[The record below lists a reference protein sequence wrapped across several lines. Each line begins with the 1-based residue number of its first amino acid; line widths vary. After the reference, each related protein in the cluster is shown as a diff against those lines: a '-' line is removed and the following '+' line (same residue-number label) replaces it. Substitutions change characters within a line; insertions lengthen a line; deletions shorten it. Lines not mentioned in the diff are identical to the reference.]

1 MAVAPVPSALAQVAA
16 RHRSSSDTVVVYALA
31 RASVRH
37 RVPTTSL
44 SRFVLARRP
53 AIRRSPRLL
62 NVLDHPER
70 LTNPISSSSVSLS
83 LSRWAGRIRNLDSV
97 DDETG
102 RPREKMPTANQLLV
116 FTVVTQMVIESIE
129 RDGMNTAIVPTREVA
144 ARTGV
149 DRRTAN
155 SAIVALLDRKWLVE
169 VGHEEKKSR
178 RLRVGGGPRV
188 SDAGRVIADD
198 PAHPFWHATDAQI
211 AHHSDRTPAVKAWA
225 TDVLESVGVER
236 RWRGDTSAPEYDPI
250 ADERKEERRRE
261 RDDQLEQSRVDRDRE
276 LRRNEVI
283 RTILGD
289 VPKATENKQIR
300 RAWLRSAQRRVGEA
314 IGDKGDTAER
324 RHMRRAIVHRLKI
337 GGYELDNA
345 AAIAAHLIP
354 IEGDD

>member
-16 RHRSSSDTVVVYALA
+16 RHHSSSDSVVVYALA

-44 SRFVLARRP
+44 SRFVLSRRP

-62 NVLDHPER
+62 NVLDHPEQ
-70 LTNPISSSSVSLS
+70 LPDSLSSSSVSLS
-83 LSRWAGRIRNLDSV
+83 LSRWVGRLESLSSV

-102 RPREKMPTANQLLV
+102 RPREKMPTPNQLVV
-116 FTVVTQMVIESIE
+116 FTVVAQMVVESIE
-129 RDGMNTAIVPTREVA
+129 RDGMNTALVPTREVA
-144 ARTGV
+144 ARAGV

-155 SAIVALLDRKWLVE
+155 SAIVDLIDRRWLVE
-169 VGHEEKKSR
+169 VGHEERKSR

-188 SDAGRVIADD
+188 SDAGREVLADCE
-198 PAHPFWHATDAQI
+198 HPFWHATDAQI
-211 AHHSDRTPAVKAWA
+211 AHHSDRTRAVKAWA
-225 TDVLESVGVER
+225 TDVLESLGVER
-236 RWRGDTSAPEYDPI
+236 RWRGDTSAPEHDPT
-250 ADERKEERRRE
+250 AEERKEERRRE
-261 RDDQLEQSRVDRDRE
+261 RDDQLEQSRAERDRE
-276 LRRNEVI
+276 LKRNAVV

-289 VPKATENKQIR
+289 VPKASENKQIR